1 MSLTPSEELAT
12 FTELDTR
19 EREERTDLLKL
30 EPARAAVLVVEDDP
44 SHREILVEMLA
55 GWGYEP
61 LPVGSAEEAEF
72 AVRNKR
78 MDAAIVDVFLPGR
91 SGATL
96 MSRLRERFPQ
106 SVLIGVSA
114 LSDAAMARKCKGLG
128 ADLFIGK
135 PLDLSGWPRP
145 SSPGT
150 RAGTDAPS
158 GQGRRGGFRLRH
170 PRERLMLLG

>member
-1 MSLTPSEELAT
+1 MSLPTTEELPIAT
-12 FTELDTR
+12 GHD
-19 EREERTDLLKL
+19 REERTERADELKL
-30 EPARAAVLVVEDDP
+30 EPVRGAVLVVEDDP
-44 SHREILVEMLA
+44 AHREILVELLA

-91 SGATL
+91 SGTTL

-106 SVLIGVSA
+106 AVLIGVSA
-114 LSDAAMARKCKGLG
+114 MSDAAMARKCKGLG

-135 PLDLSGWPRP
+135 PLNPEKLAEALQSKHTSW
-145 SSPGT
+145 
-150 RAGTDAPS
+150 
-158 GQGRRGGFRLRH
+158 H
-170 PRERLMLLG
+170 

>member
-1 MSLTPSEELAT
+1 MSLPTTEETIPVLGHDAK
-12 FTELDTR
+12 
-19 EREERTDLLKL
+19 ERTERSDELKV
-30 EPARAAVLVVEDDP
+30 ETVRSSVLVVEDDP

-61 LPVGSAEEAEF
+61 MPVGSAEEAEF

-106 SVLIGVSA
+106 AVLIGVSA
-114 LSDAAMARKCKGLG
+114 MSDAAMARKCKGLG

-135 PLDLSGWPRP
+135 PLNP
-145 SSPGT
+145 
-150 RAGTDAPS
+150 
-158 GQGRRGGFRLRH
+158 
-170 PRERLMLLG
+170 ERLSEALQSKHTSWH

>member
-1 MSLTPSEELAT
+1 MSLPTTEELSLST
-12 FTELDTR
+12 GLDTN
-19 EREERTDLLKL
+19 ERKERSDELRV
-30 EPARAAVLVVEDDP
+30 EAVRGAVLVVEDDP
-44 SHREILVEMLA
+44 THREILVEMLA

-114 LSDAAMARKCKGLG
+114 MSDAAMARKCKGLG

-135 PLDLSGWPRP
+135 PL
-145 SSPGT
+145 SP
-150 RAGTDAPS
+150 
-158 GQGRRGGFRLRH
+158 
-170 PRERLMLLG
+170 ERLAEALQSKHTSWH

>member
-1 MSLTPSEELAT
+1 MSLPTDDLPLVPAPGQ
-12 FTELDTR
+12 DDR
-19 EREERTDLLKL
+19 ERRSDELKL
-30 EPARAAVLVVEDDP
+30 EPVRGSVLVVEDDP
-44 SHREILVEMLA
+44 SSRELLVELLT

-106 SVLIGVSA
+106 AVLIGVSA
-114 LSDAAMARKCKGLG
+114 MSDAAMARKCKGLG

-135 PLDLSGWPRP
+135 PVMPDKLAQALQSKHTSW
-145 SSPGT
+145 
-150 RAGTDAPS
+150 
-158 GQGRRGGFRLRH
+158 H
-170 PRERLMLLG
+170 

>member
-1 MSLTPSEELAT
+1 MSLPTDDLSFVPGPGQ
-12 FTELDTR
+12 DPR
-19 EREERTDLLKL
+19 ERRNDELKL
-30 EPARAAVLVVEDDP
+30 EQVRGAVLVVEDDP
-44 SHREILVEMLA
+44 SSRELLVELLT

-114 LSDAAMARKCKGLG
+114 MSDAAMARKCKGLG

-135 PLDLSGWPRP
+135 PL
-145 SSPGT
+145 SP
-150 RAGTDAPS
+150 
-158 GQGRRGGFRLRH
+158 
-170 PRERLMLLG
+170 ERLAEALQSKHTSWH

>member
-1 MSLTPSEELAT
+1 MSLPTIEELPLT
-12 FTELDTR
+12 TGLDR
-19 EREERTDLLKL
+19 DERKERTDELKL
-30 EPARAAVLVVEDDP
+30 EPARGAVLVVEDDP
-44 SHREILVEMLA
+44 THREILVEMLA

-114 LSDAAMARKCKGLG
+114 MSDAAMARKCKGLG

-135 PLDLSGWPRP
+135 PLNPEKLAEALQSKHTSW
-145 SSPGT
+145 
-150 RAGTDAPS
+150 
-158 GQGRRGGFRLRH
+158 H
-170 PRERLMLLG
+170 

>member
-1 MSLTPSEELAT
+1 MSLPTVEELT
-12 FTELDTR
+12 TTTGHDSS
-19 EREERTDLLKL
+19 ERTARNDELKL
-30 EPARAAVLVVEDDP
+30 EPVRGAVLVVEDDP
-44 SHREILVEMLA
+44 THREILVELLA

-78 MDAAIVDVFLPGR
+78 MDAAVVDVFLPGR

-114 LSDAAMARKCKGLG
+114 MSDAAMARKCKGLG

-135 PLDLSGWPRP
+135 PLNPEKLAEALQS
-145 SSPGT
+145 
-150 RAGTDAPS
+150 
-158 GQGRRGGFRLRH
+158 RH
-170 PRERLMLLG
+170 TSWH

>member
-1 MSLTPSEELAT
+1 MSLPTTEELIPVLDGEAKQR
-12 FTELDTR
+12 TERD
-19 EREERTDLLKL
+19 DALKL
-30 EPARAAVLVVEDDP
+30 EPVRSAVLVVEDDP
-44 SHREILVEMLA
+44 AHREILVEMLA

-61 LPVGSAEEAEF
+61 MPVGSAEEAEF

-106 SVLIGVSA
+106 AVLIGVSA
-114 LSDAAMARKCKGLG
+114 MSDSAMARKCKGLG

-135 PLDLSGWPRP
+135 PLNP
-145 SSPGT
+145 
-150 RAGTDAPS
+150 
-158 GQGRRGGFRLRH
+158 
-170 PRERLMLLG
+170 ERLSEALQSKHTSWH